1 MLLISSFFSLFA
13 LPEQAIQLDI
23 NIPDISYPN
32 KPLLRQLNQ
41 NFALCEEFELLLFV
55 LFLMFVYT
63 DF

>member
-32 KPLLRQLNQ
+32 KPLLCQLNQ